1 MTVVRITLP
10 DELAREAERAGL
22 LAPEAVERMLRE
34 RLKANR
40 VADLFTAMDRMQA
53 VDEPPM
59 TPEEVQAEIRAG
71 RRTAASASC

>member
-1 MTVVRITLP
+1 MTTVRITLP

-34 RLKANR
+34 RLR
-40 VADLFTAMDRMQA
+40 TTQVSELFEAMDRMQA

-59 TPEEVQAEIRAG
+59 TPEEIQAEIRATRAA
-71 RRTAASASC
+71 RRGG

>member
-1 MTVVRITLP
+1 MTTVRITLP

-34 RLKANR
+34 RLKADQ

-59 TPEEVQAEIRAG
+59 TPEEIQAEIRAARAA
-71 RRTAASASC
+71 RRGG